1 MTRTVRATDAQPGP
15 WRGHASV
22 LALGTFAVGTDA
34 FVIAG
39 LLPEISDSLDVSVG
53 AAGQLVSVFSLA
65 YALLSPVLATL
76 TSRWSRRS
84 VLILALLVFAVGN
97 VVTALAP
104 NYTLVLISR
113 VIAAAGAAMFTPNAG
128 ATAATLA
135 GAEQRGRAIA
145 IVTVG
150 LTASLALGAPLGTA
164 IGDALGW
171 QATMWFV
178 TALALLV
185 APVIALRL
193 PDVSVGARAGL
204 RQRLAPLTD
213 RRVVGVLACT
223 LIAFVGVYLP
233 YTYIS
238 AVFEPAT
245 GGDSGRVAILLL
257 VFGLAGT
264 AGNLTAGRLA
274 DRKGPRKVVIGATLL
289 LTVVFGLMAVAHSSY
304 VLAVVLAAVSGIGSW
319 SVTAPQQQRIIAF
332 AAPGT
337 EPLVVSLNAAVMYL
351 AISLSSVLGAGI
363 LGPGGPAH
371 LAWTGAAFTVAAALI
386 TVLTG
391 RFESGTGTAPAAA
404 PRVGA
409 QESPAK

>member
-1 MTRTVRATDAQPGP
+1 M
-15 WRGHASV
+15 

-113 VIAAAGAAMFTPNAG
+113 VVAAAGAAMFTPNAG

-178 TALALLV
+178 TGLALVV

-193 PDVSVGARAGL
+193 PDVAVGARAGL

-274 DRKGPRKVVIGATLL
+274 DRKGPRQVVIGATLL
-289 LTVVFGLMAVAHSSY
+289 LTVVFGLMAVSHSSY
-304 VLAVVLAAVSGIGSW
+304 ALALVLSAVSGVGSW

-363 LGPGGPAH
+363 LDPGGPAQI
-371 LAWTGAAFTVAAALI
+371 AWTGAAFTVVAALV

-391 RFESGTGTAPAAA
+391 RFERGAGAAAAAA